1 VKLVSTIVI
10 LTYLLPALAG
20 GATVPAPSAF
30 LAPVGQAKHY
40 RYSDLVTTPKG
51 TKNKSARL
59 TLTTSSEHDVHA
71 HALLSDKWSL
81 VAE

>member
-1 VKLVSTIVI
+1 MKLVSTIVI

-30 LAPVGQAKHY
+30 LAPVGQHY

-51 TKNKSARL
+51 TKNESARL
-59 TLTTSSEHDVHA
+59 SLTTSSEHDVHA